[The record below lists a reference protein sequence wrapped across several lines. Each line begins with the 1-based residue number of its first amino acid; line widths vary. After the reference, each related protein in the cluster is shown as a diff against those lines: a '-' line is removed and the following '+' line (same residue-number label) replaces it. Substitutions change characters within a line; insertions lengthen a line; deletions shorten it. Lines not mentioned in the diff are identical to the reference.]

1 MPNKRDSVCPIG
13 NSIKFTLQPL
23 CRTEMC
29 RNDIIDPFMV
39 AIDIYIYTFSLITTK
54 IVSSGR

>member
-23 CRTEMC
+23 CRTVMC

-39 AIDIYIYTFSLITTK
+39 AIDIYILLA
-54 IVSSGR
+54 